1 MNTRSSGLILFAI
14 ALGLFMSALDNT
26 ITSAA
31 ISHIIQDLSGFERVS
46 WVFTSYMLAS
56 TSTIL
61 IFGKMS
67 DIFGRKLMY
76 LIGITF
82 FLIGSALCGT
92 ATSMDQ
98 LILYRAI
105 QGIGA
110 GAIFPISF
118 TIIYSTFADPKQAS
132 KVAGIMAAVFGLSSV
147 AGPQI
152 GTFISEHW
160 GWTWCFYVNVPLGIL
175 SFFIVLFRLKE
186 SRSTTKPK
194 IDYLGTFL
202 LIVTTLSIML
212 GLEFGGK
219 DYAWTSPQ
227 IIGLFALGLV
237 GLCLFILVERR
248 VEEPVLPFAIYRS
261 RMVISTTIACLCQGV
276 IMFSAITY
284 LPMFTVA
291 VMGHENSNSTL
302 TPMML
307 SLIIGAIAF
316 GFLQSKFSFRSLMS
330 FTMISGIVAAS
341 LLTSIGYDT
350 TSGYMIFLM
359 VLLGFGAIGPLMS
372 VAQNAVAVSV
382 DAKYLGVTSSV
393 VGFWRNFGGILGA
406 SMMATIVNNNLKDT
420 IASGAESLHIPL
432 DKIDT
437 LANPQLLIHAGST
450 PLPPA
455 VHDFLRDALG
465 SAINHGFILAIC
477 FCSIGL
483 IASLLAGPGSLPSQK
498 QETSSEGQSVQP
510 QNA

>member
-1 MNTRSSGLILFAI
+1 MKSKSSGLIMFAI

-31 ISHIIQDLSGFERVS
+31 ISHIIKDLGGFEHVS

-56 TSTIL
+56 TTTIL
-61 IFGKMS
+61 IFGKLS

-76 LIGITF
+76 LIGISF

-92 ATSMDQ
+92 AQSMDQ

-118 TIIYSTFADPKQAS
+118 TIIYTQFADPKQAS
-132 KVAGIMAAVFGLSSV
+132 KIAGIMAAVFGLSSV

-152 GTFISEHW
+152 GTFISENW
-160 GWTWCFYVNVPLGIL
+160 NWAWCFYVNIPLGIFSFLIL
-175 SFFIVLFRLKE
+175 SFGLKE
-186 SRSTTKPK
+186 SRSARKPK
-194 IDYLGTFL
+194 VDYLGTFL

-212 GLEFGGK
+212 GLEWGGK
-219 DYAWTSPQ
+219 DYAWISPE
-227 IIGLFALGLV
+227 IVGLFALGAI
-237 GLCLFILVERR
+237 GLALFIIVERR
-248 VEEPVLPFAIYRS
+248 AAEPVLPFAIYRS
-261 RMVISTTIACLCQGV
+261 RMVVSTTIACLCQGV

-291 VMGHENSNSTL
+291 VMGHANSNSTL

-307 SLIIGAIAF
+307 SLTVGAVSF
-316 GFLQSKFSFRSLMS
+316 GALQTKFSFRSLMT
-330 FTMISGIVAAS
+330 FTMLAGIVAAS

-350 TSGYMIFLM
+350 SSGYMIFLM
-359 VLLGFGAIGPLMS
+359 ILLGFGAIGPLMS
-372 VAQNAVAVSV
+372 IAQSAVAVSV
-382 DAKYLGVTSSV
+382 DPKYLGVTSSV

-406 SMMATIVNNNLKDT
+406 SIMATIVNNNLKDT
-420 IASGAESLHIPL
+420 ITSGAEALHIRPEQ
-432 DKIDT
+432 IDT
-437 LANPQLLIHAGST
+437 LANPQLLIRAGST
-450 PLPPA
+450 PLPPEI
-455 VHDFLRDALG
+455 HDFLRNALG
-465 SAINHGFILAIC
+465 TAINHGFILAIC

-483 IASLLAGPGSLPSQK
+483 LASLLAGPGSMTKKEP
-498 QETSSEGQSVQP
+498 ETETIPAQP